1 MKVTVGATLVTVT
14 GWVAMLLLSLSES
27 VTRILTSG
35 LAGPSGKSALEGAA
49 PLAVVVRSRQR
60 RPPVPQSGQLGVRT

>member
-1 MKVTVGATLVTVT
+1 MKATVGATLVTVT

-35 LAGPSGKSALEGAA
+35 LAGPSGKRHWKVP
-49 PLAVVVRSRQR
+49 PLCGVVSE
-60 RPPVPQSGQLGVRT
+60 PAT